1 MSGHEDATHPP
12 PDSKGSRLP
21 SRTPIVV
28 TLRGEAGA
36 EVQIE
41 LVGRAHPEQQDYWD
55 GNWLR
60 TRVKVRAGGFR
71 GEFEPELR
79 AEEFARLR
87 DGVRVCL
94 TDLRGTF
101 VFEALEGQLEI
112 TAKGDGLGH
121 FRAECR
127 AEDVAGIGNEL
138 TFTIDL
144 DQTYLPPLASQLDA
158 ALKAFPVLGHPG
170 A

>member
-1 MSGHEDATHPP
+1 M
-12 PDSKGSRLP
+12 
-21 SRTPIVV
+21 
-28 TLRGEAGA
+28 RGEGGA
-36 EVQIE
+36 EIQIE

-60 TRVKVRAGGFR
+60 TRVKVRAGGFH

-79 AEEFARLR
+79 VEEFVRLR
-87 DGVRVCL
+87 DGVRVCM

-101 VFEALEGQLEI
+101 VFETMEDQLEI

-158 ALKAFPVLGHPG
+158 ALKVFPVVGHPG